1 MTSEVV
7 RFLNPTPGK
16 IYVDGTLG
24 GAGHARTI
32 CEKILPTG
40 ILVGVDQ
47 DIDAIDNARLVLKL
61 YEPNIRLFHRNFSH
75 LDRILRELGIAAV
88 DGILLDLGL
97 SLHHIESS
105 SRGFGFNRE
114 EPLDMRMDIRT
125 PLTAEDLVNEMPA
138 EELARVFREYGEE
151 RHAKSMAG
159 KISAY
164 RKHERIRT
172 SKQLTQ
178 ILGDAAYFS
187 RWTGKKIHPATKVFM
202 ALRIA
207 VNEELKSL
215 MDFMNNVPGYL
226 NPGGRLCVL
235 SYHSLEDR
243 IVKNRLKWYE
253 KECTC
258 PPEFPRCVC
267 HKTPEMRIL
276 TRKVVRPDEEEVK
289 RNPMSRSAK
298 LRVAEKI

>member
-1 MTSEVV
+1 MTSEAIQ
-7 RFLNPTPGK
+7 FLNIRPGK

-24 GAGHARTI
+24 GAGHAKAI

-40 ILVGVDQ
+40 ILVGIDQ
-47 DIDAIDNARLVLKL
+47 DIDAINNAQRVLKP
-61 YEPNIRLFHRNFSH
+61 YEPNIRLFHSNFVH
-75 LDRILRELGIAAV
+75 LDRILRELEITAV

-105 SRGFGFNRE
+105 FRGFGFNRE
-114 EPLDMRMDIRT
+114 EPLDMRMDVRT
-125 PLTAEDLVNEMPA
+125 PLTAEDLVNEMSE
-138 EELARVFREYGEE
+138 EELIQVFREYGEE
-151 RHAKSMAG
+151 RHAKSLAG

-172 SKQLTQ
+172 SSQLTQ
-178 ILGDAAYFS
+178 IVGGSASYS
-187 RWTGKKIHPATKVFM
+187 RQTGKKIHPATKVFM

-207 VNEELKSL
+207 VNQELKAL
-215 MDFMNNVPGYL
+215 MGFMDNVPRYL

-235 SYHSLEDR
+235 AYHSLEDR
-243 IVKNRLKWYE
+243 IVKNRLKWHE
-253 KECTC
+253 KRCTC
-258 PPEFPRCVC
+258 PPEFPKCVC
-267 HKTPEMRIL
+267 SKTSEMRIL

-289 RNPMSRSAK
+289 GNPMSRSAK